1 MAASRFWMLRA
12 AVCVS
17 SSKPFI
23 LLLLMMMGEEE
34 ACSRG
39 IIIVIDRR
47 NAKALATQDS
57 EMSIQ
62 YDLLFFL
69 RSFSSR

>member
-1 MAASRFWMLRA
+1 
-12 AVCVS
+12 
-17 SSKPFI
+17 
-23 LLLLMMMGEEE
+23 MMMGEEE

-69 RSFSSR
+69 RSFSSRWLTSKIK